1 MSAVQYPFIDIAVH
15 PRIRARFSGGEAIV
29 IFSPDMKHA
38 LWANGRGAELFGHEN
53 IYDFLDHGTAPVD
66 VSFRQAE
73 AAARGL
79 KQDGESRA
87 FVMRVTSGFQRTTVT
102 ATCERVTI
110 GRDHA
115 IMVAA
120 PAPEAAI
127 SPIQCAARMIEGFDD
142 TDTHRAV
149 LDQNGQI
156 LAASPRFSAL
166 DLTPHTARMLV
177 NMAAVNADGLVKR
190 PVPTRIG
197 YLPAAMGKVSDD
209 PAMHLLFIVE
219 PDAESGLAIAMEDRL
234 GGEEA
239 AGAIDPP
246 AHISAP
252 PARQDRSADGY
263 VETLDALADIAD
275 VDDEPVEEAEF
286 RPSDAS
292 TSASLE
298 KGSATEQAMAEVRQ
312 ALQDSFAAHSDA
324 RHDADND
331 AETPASSADGQPDAT
346 PVSEAAHTD
355 AAPVGPTRASD
366 TPSTAAEGFQIRGSK
381 AEGGAAGTFGP
392 QTSDKDTSGP
402 GAPSMGAPDMGPSD
416 AGTSGPRISGEWTA
430 AANASRGGTGD
441 PTDRAGSDAATTPA
455 TPATMF
461 GKARSSHAEPFVFSP
476 DMRATRFVW
485 KIDAEGRFSE
495 VSSEFA
501 RVVGPHA
508 ADIAGLSFSDLAA
521 LFNFDPDGKI
531 GELLRRRDTWS
542 GKTIWWPIE
551 GTTLKVP
558 VDLAALPTYTRS
570 REFDGFRGFGIVRVA
585 DAAEDPLAI
594 GITLTP
600 APSPAEMA
608 PLPQEG
614 EESLNDAVVDTASQ
628 AQDGTQP
635 EIERQTAWSH
645 ATSGDPEPA
654 GADAGFEAVDSDDGG
669 YDAGNRP
676 GKGAGDDS
684 ALAQD
689 VSPVAAAGAVSDP
702 RMEKPALRL
711 ADTPTNRHSDKVIRF
726 EERRFRRDGLTPGEQ
741 AAFVEIGRRLDP
753 QAAFVEGT
761 VDETGLGPDEG
772 RAEQR
777 PAQEIWHDDALPAA
791 ARPANENARRDSE
804 TPWQEMPLADRDAQA
819 PVEQTLGA
827 ASEKDREPGTD
838 ATTDSITAAR
848 QHGGHASDVSIVR
861 DADIDG
867 DAEREADPAT
877 ADPVADAAAGAVSD
891 PGAEDEVEQDPGH
904 AGERA
909 NPDETLAHDAEDNAG
924 DIDDRM
930 GDDFVEHASAS
941 DDGANEAGDTLETGD
956 LEEAAAAGGDE
967 ATSGGTTGP
976 NGQADA
982 DATDADALPLLD
994 QAPVVTDDRAPSDSD
1009 RDEASPDTG
1018 PGPAD
1023 IIPVRAR
1030 LGLTA
1035 DILDQMPVAL
1045 LVHAG
1050 DRLFHANAEFL
1061 RLTGYDS
1068 LQQLEALGGLDVL
1081 LQRDELEATTA
1092 EAGGMVV
1099 VRADDTLVP
1108 VSARLQSIRFE
1119 QSTALMLALMPVAAT
1134 TALKQAP
1141 SAPTASARFG
1151 SEPGLAE
1158 PVTPSPAHADVTPAS
1173 DERAV
1178 DEGSAAAAAAAAEVS
1193 RLQVEVDELR
1203 SILETA
1209 TDGVVIIGSEGDVRS
1224 MNKAASA
1231 LFNYDN
1237 DETAGRPFVM
1247 LFAHES
1253 QRSVIDYLG
1262 GLAGHGVA
1270 SVLNDGREVIGR
1282 EAGGGFLPLF
1292 MTIGR
1297 LTSSN
1302 GYCAVI
1308 RDITQWKRTE
1318 EELRNAKRAAETANA
1333 HKSDFLAHV
1342 SHEIRTPLNAIIGF
1356 ADMMATERFGP
1367 IGHPRYI
1374 EYANDIGRSGRHVL
1388 DIVNDLLDI
1397 SKIEAGEMDLEFE
1410 AVGLNETVSEAVSII
1425 QPQANGQRV
1434 IIRSAL
1440 SQAVPQVVADLR
1452 SIKQIVL
1459 NILSNAIR
1467 FTPSGGQIVVSTA
1480 LEPNGNVI
1488 LRIRDTG
1495 IGMTR
1500 SELEMAMQPF
1510 RQVTGAARKRGDGT
1524 GLGLP
1529 LTKAM
1534 VDANRASFAISS
1546 TPNEGT
1552 LVEITFPSPRVL
1564 AN

>member
-15 PRIRARFSGGEAIV
+15 PRIRARLSGGEAIV

-38 LWANGRGAELFGHEN
+38 LWANGRGAELFGHES
-53 IYDFLDHGTAPVD
+53 IYDFLDHGTAPID
-66 VSFRQAE
+66 VSFRQAD

-79 KQDGESRA
+79 KNDGDSRS
-87 FVMRVTSGFQRTTVT
+87 FIMRVTNGFQRTAVQ
-102 ATCERVTI
+102 ATCELMTI
-110 GRDHA
+110 GHDRA
-115 IMVAA
+115 IMIAA
-120 PAPEAAI
+120 PTADETMSVA
-127 SPIQCAARMIEGFDD
+127 QCAARMIEGFDD

-149 LDQNGQI
+149 LDQNGAI
-156 LAASPRFSAL
+156 LAASPRFASL

-177 NMAAVNADGLVKR
+177 NMAAVHNEGLVKR

-197 YLPAAMGKVSDD
+197 YLPAAMGRVSDM

-219 PDAESGLAIAMEDRL
+219 PDEDSSDVIPMEIRRETIGNEDVTAVVDTAPAIAEII
-234 GGEEA
+234 EPAEISEPEVPAVETPAETTPA
-239 AGAIDPP
+239 ADAY
-246 AHISAP
+246 
-252 PARQDRSADGY
+252 AD
-263 VETLDALADIAD
+263 TLDALADISE
-275 VDDEPVEEAEF
+275 VDDEPTEEAEF
-286 RPSDAS
+286 EPSSRPANE
-292 TSASLE
+292 TTQ
-298 KGSATEQAMAEVRQ
+298 TEQAMSEVRQ
-312 ALQDSFAAHSDA
+312 ALLDSFGTEPEAQDGDEAVASDDAEDMDEVDETELEADEDLPVEEVLADDAPVAAEEEDL
-324 RHDADND
+324 ADTAVTETVAVTVDEPN
-331 AETPASSADGQPDAT
+331 ETPAQM
-346 PVSEAAHTD
+346 
-355 AAPVGPTRASD
+355 
-366 TPSTAAEGFQIRGSK
+366 F
-381 AEGGAAGTFGP
+381 
-392 QTSDKDTSGP
+392 
-402 GAPSMGAPDMGPSD
+402 
-416 AGTSGPRISGEWTA
+416 GTSRISD
-430 AANASRGGTGD
+430 N
-441 PTDRAGSDAATTPA
+441 
-455 TPATMF
+455 
-461 GKARSSHAEPFVFSP
+461 AEPFVFSP

-485 KIDAEGRFSE
+485 KIDSEGRFSE

-508 ADIAGLSFSDLAA
+508 ADINGLAFSDLAA

-531 GELLRRRDTWS
+531 AELLRKRDTWS

-585 DAAEDPLAI
+585 DVAEDPLAI
-594 GITLTP
+594 GVTLVPTP
-600 APSPAEMA
+600 AAAETETSAEDATAESDDTAVHGSDDSIALLPETSDDDIPASADVVDDSDTATAADDAYADPAEAEDADDIA
-608 PLPQEG
+608 P
-614 EESLNDAVVDTASQ
+614 EEDTSEMDAPA
-628 AQDGTQP
+628 AP
-635 EIERQTAWSH
+635 EEER
-645 ATSGDPEPA
+645 
-654 GADAGFEAVDSDDGG
+654 
-669 YDAGNRP
+669 
-676 GKGAGDDS
+676 
-684 ALAQD
+684 
-689 VSPVAAAGAVSDP
+689 
-702 RMEKPALRL
+702 PALRVVE
-711 ADTPTNRHSDKVIRF
+711 TPSRRHSDKVIQF
-726 EERRFRRDGLTPGEQ
+726 EERRSRKDGLTPGEQ
-741 AAFVEIGRRLDP
+741 AAFIEIARRLEPLTDREE
-753 QAAFVEGT
+753 VE
-761 VDETGLGPDEG
+761 
-772 RAEQR
+772 
-777 PAQEIWHDDALPAA
+777 DDNSILAPH
-791 ARPANENARRDSE
+791 ANENA
-804 TPWQEMPLADRDAQA
+804 P
-819 PVEQTLGA
+819 
-827 ASEKDREPGTD
+827 
-838 ATTDSITAAR
+838 
-848 QHGGHASDVSIVR
+848 SDLI
-861 DADIDG
+861 
-867 DAEREADPAT
+867 E
-877 ADPVADAAAGAVSD
+877 AAAGQDETAAEETVDAAEQPDDSD
-891 PGAEDEVEQDPGH
+891 ANLDGSSDAAED
-904 AGERA
+904 
-909 NPDETLAHDAEDNAG
+909 
-924 DIDDRM
+924 
-930 GDDFVEHASAS
+930 
-941 DDGANEAGDTLETGD
+941 
-956 LEEAAAAGGDE
+956 GDE
-967 ATSGGTTGP
+967 DVASE
-976 NGQADA
+976 
-982 DATDADALPLLD
+982 ALPLLD
-994 QAPVVTDDRAPSDSD
+994 QAETDADETDRVDAQIEED
-1009 RDEASPDTG
+1009 DEDEQEPEAEEPATY
-1018 PGPAD
+1018 AD

-1030 LGLTA
+1030 LGLSA
-1035 DILDQMPVAL
+1035 EILDQMPVAL
-1045 LVHAG
+1045 IVHAG
-1050 DRLFHANAEFL
+1050 DRLFHANPEFL
-1061 RLTGYDS
+1061 RLTGYES
-1068 LQQLEALGGLDVL
+1068 LDQLDELGGLDVL
-1081 LQRDELEATTA
+1081 LQRDELEAKTA

-1108 VSARLQSIRFE
+1108 VSARLQSIRWE
-1119 QSTALMLALMPVAAT
+1119 QSTALMLALMPVAVV
-1134 TALKQAP
+1134 
-1141 SAPTASARFG
+1141 
-1151 SEPGLAE
+1151 AE
-1158 PVTPSPAHADVTPAS
+1158 PVPAAVQTAA
-1173 DERAV
+1173 ETVV
-1178 DEGSAAAAAAAAEVS
+1178 DEDAAAIAAEVS
-1193 RLQVEVDELR
+1193 GLKVEVDELR

-1224 MNKAASA
+1224 MNRAASA

-1262 GLAGHGVA
+1262 GLSGHGVA

-1308 RDITQWKRTE
+1308 RDITAWKRTE

-1367 IGHPRYI
+1367 IGHPRYV

-1434 IIRSAL
+1434 IIRTAL

-1459 NILSNAIR
+1459 NLLSNAIR
-1467 FTPSGGQIVVSTA
+1467 FTPSGGQIVVSSA
-1480 LEPNGNVI
+1480 FEANGNVI

-1500 SELEMAMQPF
+1500 SELELAMKPF